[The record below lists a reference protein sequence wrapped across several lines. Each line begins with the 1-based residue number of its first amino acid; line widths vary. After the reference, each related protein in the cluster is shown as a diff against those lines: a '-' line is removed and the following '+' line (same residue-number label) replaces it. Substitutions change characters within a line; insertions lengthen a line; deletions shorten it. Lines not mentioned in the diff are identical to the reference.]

1 MSYVTVKVIGL
12 DEKKNSIIC
21 WLEGRGVIRVR
32 MVSQIPPYV
41 GEEVKVEY
49 WRTNRVGLPAYATY
63 FSLEGYDAADG
74 LVMLQD
80 SA

>member
-1 MSYVTVKVIGL
+1 MAYVTVKVIGF
-12 DEKKNSIIC
+12 DAKKKTIIC

-32 MVSQIPPYV
+32 MVSDIPPYV
-41 GEEVKVEY
+41 GEEVEVEY
-49 WRTNRVGLPAYATY
+49 WRTTAAGLPAYATY
-63 FSLEGYDAADG
+63 FSLEGLDAARG